1 MIFFQVTR
9 GASQKVMFSL
19 LCMYIFM
26 EVLGGGG
33 ENIWSS
39 KDVPAKIVCL
49 KRQLAKM
56 FRIFFN
62 IDPGA
67 PAHK

>member
-1 MIFFQVTR
+1 
-9 GASQKVMFSL
+9 
-19 LCMYIFM
+19 MYVYFDGS
-26 EVLGGGG
+26 VGGGG

-62 IDPGA
+62 IDPGS